1 MEYNH
6 KLIMLLVYGFHL
18 FVVSAHDTFLGIV
31 NHIYLGHFEFVW
43 SLSLQHF
50 KATAWLWAFKMWKYN
65 LYFAYC
71 HRWVTSIHHFNCEP
85 MFVTLTLREIQLL
98 FWLHFNVFCVDTI
111 AIPLNGLIWIINK
124 MVKNEVGNGRSKF

>member
-1 MEYNH
+1 MYVAWNIILSSRWFWIISFTRWKLITLDLEYNH
-6 KLIMLLVYGFHL
+6 KLIILLVYGFHL

-71 HRWVTSIHHFNCEP
+71 HRWVTSINHFNCEP
-85 MFVTLTLREIQLL
+85 MFVMLTLREIQLL
-98 FWLHFNVFCVDTI
+98 FLASF
-111 AIPLNGLIWIINK
+111 
-124 MVKNEVGNGRSKF
+124 